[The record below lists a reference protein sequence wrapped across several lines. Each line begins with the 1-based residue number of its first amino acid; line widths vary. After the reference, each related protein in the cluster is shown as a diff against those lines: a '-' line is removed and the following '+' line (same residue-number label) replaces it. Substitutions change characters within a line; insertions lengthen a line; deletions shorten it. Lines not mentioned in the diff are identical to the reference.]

1 MTVKIAPSILSADIM
16 NLERDVRAAEKA
28 GADAFHIDMMDGN
41 FVPNM
46 SFSPDV
52 VAGMRRVTDKPL
64 DIHMMMENPDAY
76 VKPVIDAGADT
87 VLIHAESTQHI
98 YRSIELVKSYGAKA
112 GVVVN
117 PGTPLETVKELFP
130 IIDRILVMTV
140 NPGFGGQKFIPGMT
154 KKIQRLDQLRQTA
167 ADDNF
172 DIEVDGGV
180 NAETIKQCAKAGADI
195 FVAGSYL
202 FDGNDADLEGRIS
215 KLRTL
220 ATTEQE

>member
-16 NLERDVRAAEKA
+16 NLERDVKVAEQA
-28 GADAFHIDMMDGN
+28 GADVFHIDIMDGH

-46 SFSPDV
+46 SFSPSV
-52 VAGMRRVTDKPL
+52 VEGMRRVTDKPL
-64 DIHMMMENPDAY
+64 DVHLMIDNPDAY
-76 VKPVIDAGADT
+76 IKPIVDAGADT
-87 VLIHAESTQHI
+87 ILVHAESTQHI
-98 YRSIELVKSYGAKA
+98 YRSIDLIKSLGVKA

-130 IIDRILVMTV
+130 VIDQILVMTV

-167 ADDNF
+167 ADDDF
-172 DIEVDGGV
+172 LIEVDGGI
-180 NAETIKQCAKAGADI
+180 NNETIAQCAHAGADI

-202 FDGNDADLEGRIS
+202 YGHEDIKDRVDNLKS
-215 KLRTL
+215 L
-220 ATTEQE
+220 AVNAKQ

>member
-16 NLERDVRAAEKA
+16 NLERDVRAADQA
-28 GADAFHIDMMDGN
+28 GADVFHIDLMDGN

-46 SFSPDV
+46 SFSPAII
-52 VAGMRRVTDKPL
+52 AGMRRVTDKPL
-64 DIHMMMENPDAY
+64 DIHMMIENPDAY
-76 VKPVIDAGADT
+76 IKTVIDAGAST

-98 YRSIELVKSYGAKA
+98 YRSIELVKKYGAKA

-140 NPGFGGQKFIPGMT
+140 NPGFGGQTFIPGMT

-172 DIEVDGGV
+172 DIEVDGGI
-180 NAETIKQCAKAGADI
+180 NSETIAQCAKAGADI

-202 FDGNDADLEGRIS
+202 FNGQDGLKDRIDGLRSVALEA
-215 KLRTL
+215 K
-220 ATTEQE
+220 Q

>member
-16 NLERDVRAAEKA
+16 NLERDVRAADKA
-28 GADAFHIDMMDGN
+28 GADVFHIDLMDGN

-46 SFSPDV
+46 SFSPAII
-52 VAGMRRVTDKPL
+52 AGMRRVTDKPL
-64 DIHMMMENPDAY
+64 DIHMMIENPDAY
-76 VKPVIDAGADT
+76 IKTVIDAGAST

-98 YRSIELVKSYGAKA
+98 YRSIELVKKYGAKA

-140 NPGFGGQKFIPGMT
+140 NPGFGGQTFIPGMT

-172 DIEVDGGV
+172 DIEVDGGI
-180 NAETIKQCAKAGADI
+180 NSETIAQCAKAGADI

-202 FDGNDADLEGRIS
+202 FNGQDGLESRIDG
-215 KLRTL
+215 LRSVAL
-220 ATTEQE
+220 EAKQ

>member
-16 NLERDVRAAEKA
+16 NLERDVKVAEQA
-28 GADAFHIDMMDGN
+28 GADVFHIDIMDGH

-46 SFSPDV
+46 SFSPSV
-52 VAGMRRVTDKPL
+52 VEGMRRVTDKPL
-64 DIHMMMENPDAY
+64 DVHLMIDNPDAY
-76 VKPVIDAGADT
+76 IKPIVDAGADT
-87 VLIHAESTQHI
+87 ILVHAESTQHI
-98 YRSIELVKSYGAKA
+98 YRSIDLIKSLGVKA

-130 IIDRILVMTV
+130 VIDQILVMTV

-167 ADDNF
+167 ADDDF
-172 DIEVDGGV
+172 LIEVDGGI
-180 NAETIKQCAKAGADI
+180 NNETIAQCAHAGADI

-202 FDGNDADLEGRIS
+202 YGHDDIKDRVDNLKS
-215 KLRTL
+215 L
-220 ATTEQE
+220 AVNAKQ

>member
-16 NLERDVRAAEKA
+16 NLERDVKAADQA
-28 GADAFHIDMMDGN
+28 GADVFHIDMMDGN

-46 SFSPDV
+46 SFSPNV
-52 VAGMRRVTDKPL
+52 VEGMRRVTDKPL

-76 VKPVIDAGADT
+76 VKQVVEAGAST

-140 NPGFGGQKFIPGMT
+140 NPGFSGQKFIPGMT

-180 NAETIKQCAKAGADI
+180 NDETIAQCAKAGADI
-195 FVAGSYL
+195 FVSGSYL
-202 FDGNDADLEGRIS
+202 FDDLGGLKDRIDGLRSLAVDA
-215 KLRTL
+215 K
-220 ATTEQE
+220 Q

>member
-180 NAETIKQCAKAGADI
+180 NDETIQQCAKAGADI

-202 FDGNDADLEGRIS
+202 FDGNDADLEGRIT
-215 KLRTL
+215 KLRSL
-220 ATTEQE
+220 AADVQ

>member
-16 NLERDVRAAEKA
+16 NLERDVRAADQA
-28 GADAFHIDMMDGN
+28 GADVFHIDMMDGN

-46 SFSPDV
+46 SFSPNV
-52 VAGMRRVTDKPL
+52 VEGMRRVTDKPL

-76 VKPVIDAGADT
+76 VKQVVEAGAST

-98 YRSIELVKSYGAKA
+98 YRSIELVKSYGAKS

-180 NAETIKQCAKAGADI
+180 NDETIAQCAKAGADI
-195 FVAGSYL
+195 FVSGSYL
-202 FDGNDADLEGRIS
+202 FDDLGGLKDRIDGLRSLAVDA
-215 KLRTL
+215 K
-220 ATTEQE
+220 Q

>member
-16 NLERDVRAAEKA
+16 NLERDVRAADQA
-28 GADAFHIDMMDGN
+28 GADVFHIDMMDGN

-46 SFSPDV
+46 SFSPAV

-76 VKPVIDAGADT
+76 VKPVIDAGAST

-140 NPGFGGQKFIPGMT
+140 NPGFGGQTFIPGMT

-172 DIEVDGGV
+172 DIEVDGGI
-180 NAETIKQCAKAGADI
+180 NNETIAQCAKAGADI

-202 FDGNDADLEGRIS
+202 FNGQDGLEDRIDG
-215 KLRTL
+215 LR
-220 ATTEQE
+220 ATALEAKQ

>member
-16 NLERDVRAAEKA
+16 NLERDVKLAEEA
-28 GADAFHIDMMDGN
+28 GADVFHIDIMDGH

-46 SFSPDV
+46 SFSPSV
-52 VAGMRRVTDKPL
+52 VEGMRRVTDKPL
-64 DIHMMMENPDAY
+64 DVHMMIDNPDKY
-76 VKPVIDAGADT
+76 IKPIVDAGADT
-87 VLIHAESTQHI
+87 VLVHAESTQHI
-98 YRSIELVKSYGAKA
+98 YRSIDLIKSLGAKA

-130 IIDRILVMTV
+130 VIDQILVMTV
-140 NPGFGGQKFIPGMT
+140 IPGFGGQKFIPGMI

-172 DIEVDGGV
+172 QIEVDGGI
-180 NAETIKQCAKAGADI
+180 NADTISKCSKAGADI

-202 FDGNDADLEGRIS
+202 FGQDDLKGRIDD
-215 KLRTL
+215 LRSL
-220 ATTEQE
+220 AVNAEQ

>member
-16 NLERDVRAAEKA
+16 NLERDVKAADQA
-28 GADAFHIDMMDGN
+28 GADVFHIDLMDGN

-46 SFSPDV
+46 SFSPAI

-64 DIHMMMENPDAY
+64 DIHMMIENPDAY
-76 VKPVIDAGADT
+76 IKPVVDAGAST

-98 YRSIELVKSYGAKA
+98 YRSIELVKSYGVKA

-140 NPGFGGQKFIPGMT
+140 NPGFGGQTFISGMT

-172 DIEVDGGV
+172 DIEVDGGI
-180 NAETIKQCAKAGADI
+180 NDETIAKCAKAGADI

-202 FDGNDADLEGRIS
+202 FNGQNGLKDRINGLRSVALEA
-215 KLRTL
+215 K
-220 ATTEQE
+220 Q

>member
-16 NLERDVRAAEKA
+16 NLERDVRAADQA
-28 GADAFHIDMMDGN
+28 GADVFHIDMMDGN

-46 SFSPDV
+46 SFSPAV
-52 VAGMRRVTDKPL
+52 VEGMRRVTDKPL

-76 VKPVIDAGADT
+76 VKPVIDAGANT

-140 NPGFGGQKFIPGMT
+140 NPGFGGQTFIPGMT

-172 DIEVDGGV
+172 DIEVDGGI
-180 NAETIKQCAKAGADI
+180 NSETIAQCAKAGADI

-202 FDGNDADLEGRIS
+202 FNGQDGLKDRIDGLRSVALEA
-215 KLRTL
+215 K
-220 ATTEQE
+220 Q